1 MTYLFPDPVV
11 LVDGILVLGGRYS
24 EEGGHSLAEVV
35 TRCSTQTT
43 ELREYFHSTQYYF
56 MLYSASV
63 FTALSIFVSIY
74 FKYYLL

>member
-43 ELREYFHSTQYYF
+43 ELTQYYF